1 MHATVA
7 QSINTVEFDVML
19 RTLATRAHSRYAG
32 EGARIDRGLVLAL
45 NGHVT
50 LCPDG
55 TALVRS
61 EKDPDVMYHVAHG
74 LCDCPDGIRAPDGRC
89 KHRYAVCLV
98 QKAQRE
104 TTPRWYA
111 TYLSEARTLLHGT
124 ATYTPHGWTFT
135 PEGGAPMA
143 GVTLRDLDL
152 LGHVAT
158 ADAQD
163 AADRAALATAWTNGM
178 LYAGCQVMA

>member
-1 MHATVA
+1 MAT
-7 QSINTVEFDVML
+7 SIPQPLTTIEFDTAL

-32 EGARIDRGLVLAL
+32 ESARIDKGLVLAL

-61 EKDPDVMYHVAHG
+61 ERDPEVTYRVAHSI
-74 LCDCPDGIRAPDGRC
+74 CDCPDGTRAPEGRC

-98 QKAQRE
+98 RKAQALGP
-104 TTPRWYA
+104 TWYA
-111 TYLSEARTLLHGT
+111 TYVRDTRALLHGT
-124 ATYTPHGWTFT
+124 AVYTPQGWAFT
-135 PEGGAPMA
+135 PEGGEPLP
-143 GVTLRDLDL
+143 GVTLHDLNL

-163 AADRAALATAWTNGM
+163 AQDKAVRALAWTNHM
-178 LYAGCQVMA
+178 LWAGYQPMA